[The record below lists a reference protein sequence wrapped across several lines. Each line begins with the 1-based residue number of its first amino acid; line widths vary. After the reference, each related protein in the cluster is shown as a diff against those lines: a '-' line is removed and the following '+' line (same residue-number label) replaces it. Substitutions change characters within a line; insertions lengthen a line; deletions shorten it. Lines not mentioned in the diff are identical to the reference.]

1 MDANQYEYV
10 ERPPVLKPFDKMT
23 KKEAKLFFQWHMDY
37 LYKRIN
43 NMCQVLHFEPD
54 YSEES
59 LITLWDTVIQQYEL
73 VKKESITKELFTSV
87 VNCCSLYLG
96 EVFIKN
102 NEGLY
107 WNCSTSKVSYYNT
120 PVIAGF
126 LGQKNPLS
134 FEPMDMVLRQETR
147 IFRGEADKKDLYNLY
162 KTWEQYCPQ
171 RRQLLSNNT
180 SIYSELFA
188 KKEAKTEFV
197 LDAQCVNAFQGDGSD
212 FIIVILD
219 RSLKSS
225 HGILETDFYV
235 QCGGVAFPNENWIGV
250 AASIINQWAEAVV
263 SHYNVKRRVNY
274 LLYFF
279 GDDYELYVHQK
290 NGEMDIEGVQ
300 NRHLIKFQYH
310 CTSRF
315 FLEKLWYVF
324 CQLETIIQTNDK
336 CRSDRESYQKSID
349 NYKEKILRCVKESRD
364 GSVDNRI

>member
-1 MDANQYEYV
+1 MDANQFEYV

-23 KKEAKLFFQWHMDY
+23 KKEAKLFFQWHMDS

-59 LITLWDTVIQQYEL
+59 LITLWDLVIQQYEL

-107 WNCSTSKVSYYNT
+107 WKCHTGNDIFRNR
-120 PVIAGF
+120 PVITGF
-126 LGQKNPLS
+126 LGEQNPID
-134 FEPMDMVLRQETR
+134 FEPMYM
-147 IFRGEADKKDLYNLY
+147 IFSKERSILNGEANKKDLYDLY
-162 KTWEQYCPQ
+162 KVWEQKCPQ
-171 RRQLLSNNT
+171 KRHLQSN
-180 SIYSELFA
+180 SISSLFDELFA

-197 LDAQCVNAFQGDGSD
+197 LDAQCENVFQGDGSD
-212 FIIVILD
+212 FNIVIQD
-219 RSLKSS
+219 RFLKSS

-235 QCGGVAFPNENWIGV
+235 RCGGVAFPNENWAGM
-250 AASIINQWAEAVV
+250 AASILNQWADAVV
-263 SHYNVKRRVNY
+263 SHYNAKRRVNY

-279 GDDYELYVHQK
+279 GDDYKLYVHQK

-300 NRHLIKFQYH
+300 NSHLIKFQYH

-315 FLEKLWYVF
+315 FLEKLWDVF
-324 CQLETIIQTNDK
+324 CQLEKIVQTNDK

-349 NYKEKILRCVKESRD
+349 NYKEKMLQIRQRD
-364 GSVDNRI
+364 NG